1 MLEKELDEFVKLA
14 RKALAE
20 SPWASMQNVK
30 TYSAQLASETD
41 EVLEAVSQDDSESLK
56 AELGDLFWDTLMVM
70 LIAEKHGWF
79 KPEDSIKEVIEK
91 MKRRKPF
98 LVTGKKVTLEE
109 EERIWGEAKTKE
121 NADRAAA
128 KKK

>member
-1 MLEKELDEFVKLA
+1 MLEKELDEFLKLA

-30 TYSAQLASETD
+30 TYSAQLASETG
-41 EVLEAVSQDDSESLK
+41 EVLEAVSQDDRENLK

-70 LIAEKHGWF
+70 LIAEKQGWF

-109 EERIWGEAKTKE
+109 EERIWSEAKTKE
-121 NADRAAA
+121 SADKAAA

>member
-1 MLEKELDEFVKLA
+1 MEKEFEDFVKLA

-20 SPWASMQNVK
+20 SPWANMQTVK
-30 TYSAQLASETD
+30 SYSAQLASEAD
-41 EVLEAVSQDDSESLK
+41 EVLEAVSRSDQEDLK

-70 LIAEKHGWF
+70 LIAEKQGWF
-79 KPEDSIKEVIEK
+79 KPEESINNVLDK
-91 MKRRKPF
+91 MRRRKPF

-109 EERIWGEAKTKE
+109 EERIWSEAKAKE
-121 NADRAAA
+121 